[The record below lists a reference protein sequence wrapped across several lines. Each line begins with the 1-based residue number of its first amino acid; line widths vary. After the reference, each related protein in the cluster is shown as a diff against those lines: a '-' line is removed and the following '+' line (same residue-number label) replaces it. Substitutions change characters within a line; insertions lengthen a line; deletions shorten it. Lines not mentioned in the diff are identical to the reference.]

1 MFVTSDRLR
10 LINPI
15 DVPKLQPFG
24 NYDLAE
30 RIGIGAIGEVF
41 RAISK
46 KDGSVVALKRLMP
59 YVCEDR
65 EVLEML
71 YREASI
77 ARSLE
82 HPNIAKVVDAGEF
95 NGVHFIAYAYVH
107 GCDLRTLV
115 ERAARSGEMIPLDIA
130 LYVVM
135 CVADALAYV
144 HARQSPNGKALG
156 LVHRDVSPSNILVS
170 RDGDVKLTDFG
181 IAYID
186 GRLERT
192 PAGQI
197 KGTFSYMSPE
207 QATGGTVDG
216 RSDIFSLGV
225 CFWELVTGKRLF
237 DGVRL
242 ENVLRRIASGSVESP
257 RTFTNRVSP
266 DLERIILKSLA
277 QESAQRYADAD
288 QLHSDVA
295 DLARVENLALDNRR
309 LAHYVRSLFP
319 EVAAESAA
327 NV

>member
-1 MFVTSDRLR
+1 M
-10 LINPI
+10 
-15 DVPKLQPFG
+15 PKIQIFG
-24 NYDLAE
+24 DYELLE

-41 RAISK
+41 RAVSK
-46 KDGSVVALKRLMP
+46 KDGRVVALKRLMP
-59 YVCEDR
+59 YLCEDR

-71 YREASI
+71 HQEASI
-77 ARSLE
+77 AQSLE
-82 HPNIAKVVDAGEF
+82 HPNVAKVVDAGEHD
-95 NGVHFIAYAYVH
+95 GIHFIAYAYVH
-107 GCDLRTLV
+107 GCDLRTLY
-115 ERAARSGEMIPLDIA
+115 ERALRAGQMIPLDIV
-130 LYVVM
+130 LYLVM
-135 CVADALAYV
+135 CVAKALSYV
-144 HARQSPNGKALG
+144 HSRTGADHKALG

-170 RDGDVKLTDFG
+170 LKGEVKLTDFG
-181 IAYID
+181 IAYIE

-207 QATGGTVDG
+207 QATGGAVDG

-242 ENVLRRIASGSVESP
+242 ENVLRRIASGTVESP
-257 RTFTNRVSP
+257 RTYTDRVSP
-266 DLERIILKSLA
+266 NLERIILKSLA
-277 QESAQRYADAD
+277 QESSQRYADAD
-288 QLHSDVA
+288 QLYSDVA
-295 DLARVENLALDNRR
+295 DLARAENLVADNHR